1 VARRRSEESA
11 ELKEK
16 MKKIIQTAG
25 ELTRTFMT
33 FFKSSEMSLSSI
45 AVAYYLLLAIFP
57 LVLIVGNIL
66 PFLQIDTSGL
76 LVFLSNNLPNDIY
89 KGVEPVVNN
98 LLSQRNTGLLSV
110 SVLAGFWTFSRA
122 LSALQMS
129 MNKAYEVFNHRD
141 FIISRIIGLASGFAI
156 LLFLYFSIVLSTFGQ
171 LILEQVY
178 RVFPFDRSLYR
189 TLHNMTLPAV
199 AVAVFLSLMLLYF
212 ILPNVKIRKLR
223 YTMPGTIFSTFVLV
237 FLTNFIAKYV
247 SFALNQLDDL
257 KLIGSLVVF
266 ALMIWFI
273 FIARVLI
280 IGAILN
286 AVYQK
291 TQLGKIET
299 RRGEIVE
306 FIKEIRNN
314 D

>member
-1 VARRRSEESA
+1 MRG
-11 ELKEK
+11 K
-16 MKKIIQTAG
+16 MKKGLQKIG
-25 ELTRTFMT
+25 ELTTTFMT

-57 LVLIVGNIL
+57 LGLIIGNIL
-66 PFLQIDTSGL
+66 PFLHIDTSGL
-76 LVFLSNNLPNDIY
+76 LSFLSEQLPSDVYRGI
-89 KGVEPVVNN
+89 EPVINN
-98 LLSQRNTGLLSV
+98 LLNQRNTGLLSL

-141 FIISRIIGLASGFAI
+141 FIVSRVIGLAAGFAI

-171 LILEQVY
+171 LILEQVH
-178 RVFPFDRSLYR
+178 RIFAFDDHLYR
-189 TLHNMTLPAV
+189 TLHNMTLPAI
-199 AVAVFLSLMLLYF
+199 AVATFLSLMMLYF

-237 FLTNFIAKYV
+237 FLTNWIAKYV
-247 SFALNQLDDL
+247 SFALQRLDDL

-291 TQLGKIET
+291 TKVGKNET

-306 FIKEIRNN
+306 FIKEIRK
-314 D
+314 

>member
-1 VARRRSEESA
+1 MKKVLQKIA
-11 ELKEK
+11 EL
-16 MKKIIQTAG
+16 T
-25 ELTRTFMT
+25 TTFMT

-57 LVLIVGNIL
+57 LGLIVGNIL
-66 PFLQIDTSGL
+66 PFLHINTTAL
-76 LVFLSNNLPNDIY
+76 LSFLSDQLPSDVY
-89 KGVEPVVNN
+89 KGIEPVINN
-98 LLSQRNTGLLSV
+98 LLNQRNTGLLSL

-141 FIISRIIGLASGFAI
+141 FIVSRVIGLAAGFAI
-156 LLFLYFSIVLSTFGQ
+156 LLFLYFSIVLSTFEQ
-171 LILEQVY
+171 LILEQVH
-178 RVFPFDRSLYR
+178 RIFAFDDHLYR
-189 TLHNMTLPAV
+189 TLHNMTLPAI
-199 AVAVFLSLMLLYF
+199 AVATFLSLMMLYF

-237 FLTNFIAKYV
+237 FLTNWIAKYV
-247 SFALNQLDDL
+247 SFALQRLDDL

-291 TQLGKIET
+291 IKVGKIET

-306 FIKEIRNN
+306 FIKEIRK
-314 D
+314 

>member
-1 VARRRSEESA
+1 MRG
-11 ELKEK
+11 K
-16 MKKIIQTAG
+16 MKKVIQKIA
-25 ELTRTFMT
+25 ELTTTFMT

-57 LVLIVGNIL
+57 LGLIVGNIL
-66 PFLQIDTSGL
+66 PFLHINTTAL
-76 LVFLSNNLPNDIY
+76 LSFLSEQLPSDVY
-89 KGVEPVVNN
+89 KGIEPVINN
-98 LLSQRNTGLLSV
+98 LLNQRNTGLLSL

-141 FIISRIIGLASGFAI
+141 FIVSRIIGLAAGFAI

-171 LILEQVY
+171 LILEQVH
-178 RVFPFDRSLYR
+178 RLFPFDDHLYR
-189 TLHNMTLPAV
+189 TLHNMTLPAI
-199 AVAVFLSLMLLYF
+199 AVATFLSLMMLYF

-237 FLTNFIAKYV
+237 FLTNWIAKYV
-247 SFALNQLDDL
+247 SFALQRLDDL

-280 IGAILN
+280 IGANLFP
-286 AVYQK
+286 
-291 TQLGKIET
+291 G
-299 RRGEIVE
+299 
-306 FIKEIRNN
+306 IRNVVEQR
-314 D
+314 

>member
-1 VARRRSEESA
+1 
-11 ELKEK
+11 
-16 MKKIIQTAG
+16 MKKIIQKIG
-25 ELTRTFMT
+25 ELTATFMA

-66 PFLQIDTSGL
+66 PFLQIDRSGL
-76 LVFLSNNLPNDIY
+76 MNFLSDNLPSDIY
-89 KGVEPVVNN
+89 RGVAPVVNN
-98 LLSQRNTGLLSV
+98 LLGQRNTGLLSV
-110 SVLAGFWTFSRA
+110 SVVAGLWTFSRA
-122 LSALQMS
+122 LSALQMA

-141 FIISRIIGLASGFAI
+141 FIVSRVIGLVSGFAI

-171 LILEQVY
+171 LILEQIHHL
-178 RVFPFDRSLYR
+178 FPFDQNLYR

-199 AVAVFLSLMLLYF
+199 AAAIFLSLMLLYF
-212 ILPNVKIRKLR
+212 VLPNVKIRKLR

-237 FLTNFIAKYV
+237 FLTNWVAKYV
-247 SFALNQLDDL
+247 TFALNQLDDL

-291 TQLGKIET
+291 TKLGKIET

-306 FIKEIRNN
+306 FIKEIRK
-314 D
+314 

>member
-1 VARRRSEESA
+1 MARRRSEESA

-156 LLFLYFSIVLSTFGQ
+156 LLFLYFSIILSTFGQ

>member
-1 VARRRSEESA
+1 MRG
-11 ELKEK
+11 K
-16 MKKIIQTAG
+16 MKKVIQKIA
-25 ELTRTFMT
+25 ELTTTFMT

-57 LVLIVGNIL
+57 LGLIVGNIL
-66 PFLQIDTSGL
+66 PFLHINTTAL
-76 LVFLSNNLPNDIY
+76 LSFLSEQLPSDVY
-89 KGVEPVVNN
+89 KGIEPVINN
-98 LLSQRNTGLLSV
+98 LLNQRNTGLLSL

-141 FIISRIIGLASGFAI
+141 FIVSRIIGLAAGFAI

-171 LILEQVY
+171 LILEQVH
-178 RVFPFDRSLYR
+178 RLFPFDDHLYR
-189 TLHNMTLPAV
+189 TLHNMTLPAI
-199 AVAVFLSLMLLYF
+199 AVATFLSLMMLYF

-237 FLTNFIAKYV
+237 FLTNWIAKYV
-247 SFALNQLDDL
+247 SFALQRLDDL

-291 TQLGKIET
+291 TKVGKIET
-299 RRGEIVE
+299 
-306 FIKEIRNN
+306 
-314 D
+314 

>member
-1 VARRRSEESA
+1 MARRRSEESA

-306 FIKEIRNN
+306 FIKEIRSN

>member
-1 VARRRSEESA
+1 MRG
-11 ELKEK
+11 K
-16 MKKIIQTAG
+16 MKKVLQKIA
-25 ELTRTFMT
+25 ELTTTFMT

-57 LVLIVGNIL
+57 LGLIVGNIL
-66 PFLQIDTSGL
+66 PFLHINTTAL
-76 LVFLSNNLPNDIY
+76 LSFLSDQLPSDVY
-89 KGVEPVVNN
+89 KGIEPVINN
-98 LLSQRNTGLLSV
+98 LLNQRNTGLLSL

-141 FIISRIIGLASGFAI
+141 FIVSRVIGLAAGFAI
-156 LLFLYFSIVLSTFGQ
+156 LLFLYFSIVLSTFEQ
-171 LILEQVY
+171 LILEQVH
-178 RVFPFDRSLYR
+178 RIFAFDDHLYR
-189 TLHNMTLPAV
+189 TLHNMTLPAI
-199 AVAVFLSLMLLYF
+199 AVATFLSLMMLYF

-237 FLTNFIAKYV
+237 FLTNWIAKYV
-247 SFALNQLDDL
+247 SFALQRLDDL

-291 TQLGKIET
+291 IKVGKIET

-306 FIKEIRNN
+306 FIKEIRK
-314 D
+314 

>member
-1 VARRRSEESA
+1 MARRRSEESA

-89 KGVEPVVNN
+89 KGVKPVVNN